1 MRHFSIIGIAVA
13 ISLFSSM
20 VFAQNQAAG
29 PPGSSTAE
37 TADLILL
44 NGQIYSPQ
52 GWSEALAIK
61 NGVII
66 AIGSNESVRQ
76 FREPQTRAID
86 LHGDTVI
93 PGLHDTHVHP
103 MSAGLQQLGCFLQ
116 A

>member
-29 PPGSSTAE
+29 PTGSSTAE

-52 GWSEALAIK
+52 GWSEALRLRTAL
-61 NGVII
+61 
-66 AIGSNESVRQ
+66 SSQ
-76 FREPQTRAID
+76 
-86 LHGDTVI
+86 
-93 PGLHDTHVHP
+93 
-103 MSAGLQQLGCFLQ
+103 
-116 A
+116 